1 MPCLMPSLAHST
13 VFRFNVRGSRVGLML
28 TRDHFQEMTLVQ
40 MHRRLSEQ
48 LKMSL
53 LYFLEKSLVWCAPHQ
68 DLIYIKKN
76 LKAASVKGQI
86 SKFSW
91 KGGEVLSP
99 NHFFPHMHCSLISG
113 KNPVDSRVILIE
125 FQGVT
130 CSQEKKAND

>member
-1 MPCLMPSLAHST
+1 M
-13 VFRFNVRGSRVGLML
+13 RGSKVGLML

-86 SKFSW
+86 SKFI
-91 KGGEVLSP
+91 
-99 NHFFPHMHCSLISG
+99 FFPHMHCSLISG

-130 CSQEKKAND
+130 CSQEKKQMIDKC